1 MASVDEYRRELKAL
15 GLEKFTVTASNV
27 AEAKAALADV
37 RQKQKALRQIRAR
50 LNLDMKAIRAEY
62 DQKKQNAGAGGSALI
77 GMFGKRRAAGQYRAT
92 AKRQVTAERDRR
104 LQPYE
109 TLKMSI
115 DDLLLQ
121 MDRAKIQIQQYID
134 EAKAQSKQ

>member
-1 MASVDEYRRELKAL
+1 MASVDQYRRELKGL
-15 GLEKFTVTASNV
+15 GLEKYTIKASNA

-37 RQKQKALRQIRAR
+37 RQKQKALRQMKAR
-50 LNLDMKAIRAEY
+50 INLDMKAIRAEY
-62 DQKKQNAGAGGSALI
+62 DQKKQSAGSGGSVLI
-77 GMFGKRRAAGQYRAT
+77 GMFGKRRAAGQYRAA

-121 MDRAKIQIQQYID
+121 MDQAKIQIQQYID
-134 EAKAQSKQ
+134 QAKAQSKQ